1 MYLQGRTASKHDTAS
16 HAYNPSIWEAEAGGS
31 HSEFHGLQCESL
43 SQNKTK
49 IQQLL

>member
-1 MYLQGRTASKHDTAS
+1 MYSQGRTASKHDTVS
-16 HAYNPSIWEAEAGGS
+16 HAYNSSNWEAEAGGS

-49 IQQLL
+49 IKQLL